1 MRTISCAIIARIHEA
16 SGLALSPPI
25 ELIVGLGNPG
35 GSYEQTRHNAGFWC
49 VDALAQRNS
58 GAFRVEAKFQAQ
70 ACKISLAAREC
81 WLLKPATFMNRSGIA
96 VAALAGFY
104 KIPVENILVMHDELD
119 LPPGVARLKQG
130 GGHGGH
136 NGLRDIIAQLG
147 ANFMRLR
154 IGIGHPGDRDA
165 VVDYVLQRP
174 SLADR
179 QQIEAA
185 MDAALLVMPDV
196 VNGEIQR
203 AMHSLHSQPAA

>member
-1 MRTISCAIIARIHEA
+1 M
-16 SGLALSPPI
+16 SPPI

-35 GSYEQTRHNAGFWC
+35 GNYEQTRHNAGFWC
-49 VDALAQRNS
+49 ANALAQRNG

-70 ACKISLAAREC
+70 VCRIFLAQRDC
-81 WLLKPATFMNRSGIA
+81 WLLKPITFMNRSGIA

-104 KIPVENILVMHDELD
+104 KIAVESILVVHDELD

-165 VVDYVLQRP
+165 VIDYVLQRP

-196 VNGEIQR
+196 VNGEMQR
-203 AMHSLHSQPAA
+203 AMHSLHSQSPV